1 MKITAL
7 DESADFATLDIE
19 KIFSKIKSH
28 ELSRKG
34 HPNHNASFTS
44 KALVTS
50 SCVVGHDA
58 NPINAVS
65 SALEFA
71 LPSLATTSDE
81 QYESIADDEIAL
93 LARKFCA
100 LHKFHK
106 ERRRSP
112 GATSSAVT
120 PLTSSPIAPRGRSFT
135 PLTSMTMPTGMTLA
149 TRVIIRRR
157 TASELGVCIT
167 AARLWDLVL
176 GPSLCFHAGR
186 SNFCRRSP
194 VPTRVSSAGFVFVFV
209 SSLRFQL
216 PPLPV

>member
-19 KIFSKIKSH
+19 KMFSKIKSH

-34 HPNHNASFTS
+34 RPNHNASFTN
-44 KALVTS
+44 KDLVTS

-65 SALEFA
+65 SSLEFA
-71 LPSLATTSDE
+71 LSSLAITSDE
-81 QYESIADDEIAL
+81 QYESIPDDEIAL

-112 GATSSAVT
+112 GAVSSTVT

-135 PLTSMTMPTGMTLA
+135 PPTSTTMPIRMTLA

-157 TASELGVCIT
+157 TASELGVCIN
-167 AARLWDLVL
+167 AARLRDPVL
-176 GPSLCFHAGR
+176 GLSLCFRAGH
-186 SNFCRRSP
+186 SNFCRRSL
-194 VPTRVSSAGFVFVFV
+194 VPTRVSSASFIFV
-209 SSLRFQL
+209 SSLRF
-216 PPLPV
+216 